1 MSEYKVI
8 DVAEAEVGYLEKASN
23 SNLDSKTGNAG
34 SANYTKYA
42 RDIDN
47 ISGFYNGRKN
57 GFAWCDVF
65 VDWCFVKAYG
75 SDKAKAM
82 LYQPNY
88 SAGAGCSYSADYFRA
103 KGRFYTSPKVGDQIF
118 FGTRGDEY
126 HTGIVYKV
134 TSSTVYT
141 IEGNTSNANGV
152 VDNGGGVW
160 KKSYSLNY
168 SKISGYGRPNYSLVG
183 EPKSTA
189 SASPAPSTSANVST
203 STSTNSGS
211 TGGFD
216 MSTLKT
222 LSKGS
227 TGAQVKS
234 MQLLLKGYGY
244 SLGWYGADGDFGSAT
259 EKALLR
265 YQANNGL
272 VADGYCGPKT
282 WAKLL
287 GA

>member
-47 ISGFYNGRKN
+47 ISGFYNGKKN
-57 GFAWCDVF
+57 GYAWCDVF
-65 VDWCFVKAYG
+65 VDWCFIKAYG
-75 SDKAKAM
+75 SDRAKAM

-103 KGRFYTSPKVGDQIF
+103 KGQFYTTPEVGDQIF

-126 HTGIVYKV
+126 HTGLVYKV

-141 IEGNTSNANGV
+141 IEGNTSTANGV

-189 SASPAPSTSANVST
+189 SASPAPSTSIST
-203 STSTNSGS
+203 GNSTSTNSGS

-216 MSTLKT
+216 VSTLKT
-222 LSKGS
+222 QSKGS

-259 EKALLR
+259 EKALLK